1 MEAWPIKEL
10 HTGTGTVP
18 IAINVPVAA
27 MIDPVRAKYIELDLE
42 GEEEGT
48 GRVDKLLQ

>member
-1 MEAWPIKEL
+1 VEAWPIKEL

-27 MIDPVRAKYIELDLE
+27 MIDPVRAKIELDLE